1 MGKTQEIYDVLIKIQ
16 DYIKISRI
24 DYLLTSGLMIGVYIM
39 KDKGEV
45 IGCIKGYRAD
55 KMTEE
60 EFINSNYE

>member
-45 IGCIKGYRAD
+45 IGCIKGCRAD